1 MIIFANICNPHKV
14 FCILSVNNS
23 TLITLYNHRWGK
35 GEEEEEE
42 EQKHILNATSA
53 NDITEKCH

>member
-14 FCILSVNNS
+14 FCILSVNNG
-23 TLITLYNHRWGK
+23 TLITLYNHPWGK
-35 GEEEEEE
+35 GEEEE

-53 NDITEKCH
+53 NDVTKNVTS